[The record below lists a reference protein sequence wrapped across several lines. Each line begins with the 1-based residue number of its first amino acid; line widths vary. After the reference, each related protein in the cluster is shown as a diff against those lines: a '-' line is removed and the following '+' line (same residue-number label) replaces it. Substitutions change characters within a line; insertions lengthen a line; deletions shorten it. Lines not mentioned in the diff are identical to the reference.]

1 MKKYIVDT
9 NIFIR
14 FLLKDNEKFYQ
25 QAKKYFDDAK
35 EKKIVL
41 ILISQVVFEID
52 YVLRSVYKLSHKES
66 ADILINLVKS
76 SYLQVENRQVIG
88 EAIEKYA
95 EENID
100 LVDLFL
106 IETARKE
113 KVEIL
118 SFDKDFLRKN
128 KLGNE

>member
-1 MKKYIVDT
+1 MKKFIVDT

-14 FLLKDNEKFYQ
+14 FLLKDNKKFYQ
-25 QAKKYFDDAK
+25 QAKKYFNDAK

-41 ILISQVVFEID
+41 ILLSQVVFEID
-52 YVLRSVYKLSHKES
+52 YVLRSVYKLSRKES
-66 ADILINLVKS
+66 ADILKNLIKS
-76 SYLQVENRQVIG
+76 PYLQVENRQVIG
-88 EAIEKYA
+88 EAVEKYA
-95 EENID
+95 EKNID

-118 SFDKDFLRKN
+118 SFDKDFS
-128 KLGNE
+128 KLDK

>member
-1 MKKYIVDT
+1 VKKFIVDT

-14 FLLKDNEKFYQ
+14 FLLKDNKKFYQ
-25 QAKKYFDDAK
+25 QAKKYFNDAK

-41 ILISQVVFEID
+41 ILLSQVVFEID
-52 YVLRSVYKLSHKES
+52 YVLRSVYKLSRKES
-66 ADILINLVKS
+66 ADILKNLIKS
-76 SYLQVENRQVIG
+76 PYLQVENRQVIG
-88 EAIEKYA
+88 EAVEKYA
-95 EENID
+95 EKNID

-118 SFDKDFLRKN
+118 SFDKDFS
-128 KLGNE
+128 KLDK